1 MQLLVAVVP
10 GCRQTRLLALLALLS
25 SLFLLALG
33 TLWLSRTAHAAP
45 VSPTAPG
52 SIAGAVT
59 NQAGVGLADID
70 VRLWRDGDYSS
81 IRRTTTDANGNYRFA
96 VLAPGIY
103 RVEFVD
109 PAGLYAFQFYPAA
122 TILAEATLLF
132 IAGDNLTGI
141 DTQLPVGGVIT
152 GIVTGTE
159 GVTLDSTQNL
169 LRRMVTPG
177 EWQEW
182 ERTDYIA
189 PGSFRFSGLATGLYS
204 VCALGHGWP
213 GGSFNEC
220 YEDGTYDTATAISVT
235 AGLTTA
241 NITILLGNHN
251 IYTQVKGRV
260 TSETGQPIAHALI
273 QSYDADDPRQGHSS
287 TGTTPQGDF
296 RIGFMQGGHYFLRIS
311 DPTGLYAPEF
321 YNNVLNHTEA
331 TVFHLRDDSF
341 VDGINI
347 SLTLASHITGTVL
360 MNNQIPPEWGTVKAM
375 QKVDDQW
382 RTIAE
387 EEIDRVTGHYHI
399 GGLLAGTYTLLA
411 TGWLGRDTFVSAE
424 TPDQGRVVTVAGGA
438 YQRQV
443 NFALGEGAYEGS
455 IQGTASAAGVPLPGI
470 RVELYRSGANSFLA
484 PPIYYLDT
492 NSDGSYHFGNLLN
505 GSYLIRFVDP
515 AGRYAT
521 IYYPNQPRLSNAS
534 TLTIQGKTVLTN
546 ISAAMQSAGS
556 ISGRVTRYDGT
567 PIAGATIT
575 PYFELPMSWEE
586 ANRLRTTS
594 DAQGNYRLTGLTS
607 GSYFVHFSEYGM
619 ITWPQQT
626 PFESSKYYGGGA
638 DPTSAVP
645 VAVTAGQTTTNIS
658 MILGPEAVVQLPLIQ
673 R

>member
-1 MQLLVAVVP
+1 MLLHPIFMNHVRRLQLFSLLAVV
-10 GCRQTRLLALLALLS
+10 GGGLSIALFVLLIGQTVQ
-25 SLFLLALG
+25 
-33 TLWLSRTAHAAP
+33 AAP
-45 VSPTAPG
+45 VSPTVPG
-52 SIAGAVT
+52 SIAGTVT
-59 NQAGVGLADID
+59 DSNGAGLAGID
-70 VRLWRDGDYSS
+70 VQLIRDGDSYPT
-81 IRRTTTDANGNYRFA
+81 RRTSTDGNGNYRFA
-96 VLAPGIY
+96 VLAPGVY
-103 RVEFVD
+103 RIEFVD
-109 PAGLYAFQFYPAA
+109 PDGIYAFQFYPNA
-122 TILAEATLLF
+122 TTLAEATLLF
-132 IAGDNLTGI
+132 IAGDNRTGI

-152 GIVTGTE
+152 GIITGTD
-159 GVTLDSTQNL
+159 GVTLDSTQNS

-177 EWQEW
+177 EWQDW
-182 ERTDYIA
+182 DRTDYIA
-189 PGSFRFSGLATGLYS
+189 AGPYRFSGLATGLYS

-220 YEDGTYDTATAISVT
+220 YEDGNYTTATAISVT

-241 NITILLGNHN
+241 DVDILLGNHN

-260 TSETGQPIAHALI
+260 TAEDGQPLSHALI
-273 QSYDADDPRQGHSS
+273 QSYDADAPRSVHSS

-360 MNNQIPPEWGTVKAM
+360 MNNQIPPEWGTVQAM

-387 EEIDRVTGHYHI
+387 VDIDRVTGHYHI

-411 TGWLGRDTFVSAE
+411 TGALGSDTFVSAE
-424 TPDQGRVVTVAGGA
+424 TPEEGRIVTATRGA

-455 IQGTASAAGVPLPGI
+455 IQGTVSAAGVPLPGI
-470 RVELYRSGANSFLA
+470 RVELYRNGANPFLA
-484 PPIYYLDT
+484 LPIYYLDT
-492 NSDGSYHFGNLLN
+492 NSDGSYHFANLLN
-505 GSYLIRFVDP
+505 GSYVICFVDP
-515 AGRYAT
+515 VGRYAT
-521 IYYPNQPRLSNAS
+521 AYYPNQPRLSNAS
-534 TLTIQGKTVLTN
+534 TLTIQGKTVLID
-546 ISAAMQSAGS
+546 ISAAMQPAGS
-556 ISGRVTRYDGT
+556 VSGRVTRYDGT
-567 PIAGATIT
+567 PIVGATIT
-575 PYFELPMSWEE
+575 PYFELAISREA

-607 GSYFVHFSEYGM
+607 GSYFVHFSEYGL

-626 PFESSKYYGGGA
+626 PFESSKYYGGGS

-645 VAVTAGQTTTNIS
+645 IAVTAGQTTTNIN